1 MDFGVDFDLT
11 FFHQTQGPLLRE
23 VVPGDSLQAQDQGH
37 RDRCQPGSL
46 LERLGHDLHLTGGRR
61 CWAWPMAAPAM
72 GVEKKVRRGVGV
84 LFGDQSQEEDHGILP
99 EMIGMV

>member
-37 RDRCQPGSL
+37 RDRCQQGSL
-46 LERLGHDLHLTGGRR
+46 LERLGHDLHLTGEDGAGLGLWRP
-61 CWAWPMAAPAM
+61 CHGSGEEGETW
-72 GVEKKVRRGVGV
+72 RGSALWRSV
-84 LFGDQSQEEDHGILP
+84 QEEDHGILP